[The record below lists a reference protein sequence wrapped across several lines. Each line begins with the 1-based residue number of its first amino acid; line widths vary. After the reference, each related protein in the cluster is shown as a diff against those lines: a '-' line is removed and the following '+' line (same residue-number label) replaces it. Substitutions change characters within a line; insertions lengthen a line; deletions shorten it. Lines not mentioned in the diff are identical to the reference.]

1 MRVSIVIPL
10 YQKGPYIRRAL
21 ESIGAQTLEAHEVVV
36 VDDGST
42 DGGDETVRACGDTR
56 VRLVRQTHAGVSA
69 ARNRGIALARASWV
83 AFLDADD
90 EWRPTFLEAALAA
103 ATSCPDSVAGFTNLI
118 DATKRR
124 PLLGTVRCKD
134 GVVRD
139 YFATLLE
146 NKGQGMS
153 SSSVVVR
160 TSVLT
165 ACGGFPLGVRH
176 GQDVDTWARLAWSG
190 GVGYCPEPLA
200 VYHSEVPNSATQ
212 RARSSMPAFPSIL
225 VSYREWAEAKRIPQ
239 HLRRSS
245 RMYTNRALALYAI
258 ELAHAGRSV
267 EARLALREHWDG
279 HARSALRLKA
289 YLWTLLPARW
299 LRSARVARQ
308 QLFSRPV

>member
-21 ESIGAQTLEAHEVVV
+21 ESIGAQTLEDHEVVV

-42 DGGDETVRACGDTR
+42 DGGDDTVRATDDPR

-69 ARNRGIALARASWV
+69 ARNRGVALARAPWV

-90 EWRPTFLEAALAA
+90 EWRPMFLEAALAA
-103 ATSCPDSVAGFTNLI
+103 ATSCSDLVAGFTNLM
-118 DATKRR
+118 DTTRRR

-139 YFATLLE
+139 YFEALLE

-153 SSSVVVR
+153 SSSVVAR
-160 TSVLT
+160 ASVLT
-165 ACGGFPLGVRH
+165 ACGGFPLGVPN

-190 GVGYCPEPLA
+190 SVGYSPEPLA
-200 VYHSEVPNSATQ
+200 VYHSEVPSSATH
-212 RARSSMPAFPSIL
+212 RARTSVPAFPAVL

-245 RMYTNRALALYAI
+245 RMYANRALALYAI
-258 ELAHAGRSV
+258 ELAHAGRSA

-279 HARSALRLKA
+279 PARSALQAKA

-299 LRSARVARQ
+299 LRSARVARRK
-308 QLFSRPV
+308 LFPRPV